1 MTQKVL
7 FITSNV
13 GVEHDEL
20 IQPLHFLQSKGIECI
35 HAAIEASEVR
45 TVKMDSESA
54 ASYPPDVD
62 LDHVH
67 YDDYDLL
74 IIPGGTVNTDLL
86 RQHPKALEIIQ
97 SFSNQAKPIA
107 VICHAPLVLIKAEQ
121 IKTKHLT
128 SHQSIRLDLENA
140 GAIWVDEA
148 VHTCYASGWTLI
160 SSRNPENL
168 PAFNKAILKELESNS
183 SV

>member
-7 FITSNV
+7 FITSNI

-20 IQPLHFLQSKGIECI
+20 IDPLHFLQSKGIECI
-35 HAAIEASEVR
+35 HAAIEARDVR
-45 TVKMDSESA
+45 TVKMDSDSA
-54 ASYPPDVD
+54 TSYPPDVD

-86 RQHPKALEIIQ
+86 RHHPKALEIIQ

-107 VICHAPLVLIKAEQ
+107 VICHAAWVLTNAERIQ
-121 IKTKHLT
+121 AKQLT
-128 SHQSIRLDLENA
+128 SNQSIQLDLENA

-148 VHTCYASGWTLI
+148 VHTCYADGWTLI
-160 SSRNPENL
+160 SSRSSEDI
-168 PAFNKAILKELESNS
+168 PAFNQAILKELESNS
-183 SV
+183 SI

>member
-74 IIPGGTVNTDLL
+74 IIPGGAVNVDLL
-86 RQHPKALEIIQ
+86 RHHPKALEIIQ

-107 VICHAPLVLIKAEQ
+107 VISHAPWVLINAERIQ
-121 IKTKHLT
+121 AKHLT
-128 SHQSIRLDLENA
+128 SHQSIRLDLKHA
-140 GAIWVDEA
+140 GAIWVDET
-148 VHTCYASGWTLI
+148 VHKCKVGGWTLI
-160 SSRNPENL
+160 SLSSPKNL
-168 PAFNKAILKELESNS
+168 PAFNQAVLKELESNS
-183 SV
+183 SI

>member
-7 FITSNV
+7 SITSNI

-35 HAAIEASEVR
+35 HAAIEASDVR
-45 TVKMDSESA
+45 TVKMDSDSA

-67 YDDYDLL
+67 YDDYGLL
-74 IIPGGTVNTDLL
+74 IIPGGAVNADLL
-86 RQHPKALEIIQ
+86 HQHPKALEIIQ

-128 SHQSIRLDLENA
+128 SHKNIRLDLENA

-148 VHTCYASGWTLI
+148 VHKCKVGGWTLI
-160 SSRNPENL
+160 SLRSPEDL
-168 PAFNKAILKELESNS
+168 PAFNQVILKEIESNS
-183 SV
+183 SI